1 MNIYQEK
8 LIDNYENP
16 RNYGVIEDPSARAR
30 LENLSCGDS
39 IEVFLKIQDEKIED
53 IKFSGEGC
61 SVAVASMSVLSEFV
75 KNKTIDDILKINLE
89 KIVELLGV
97 ELTLSR
103 LKCAGLG
110 LETLKKAIGDY
121 LERS

>member
-8 LIDNYENP
+8 LIEHYENP
-16 RNYGVIEDPSARAR
+16 RNNGVIDNPSTHAK

-39 IEVFLKIQDEKIED
+39 IEVFLNIKENMIED

-61 SVAVASMSVLSEFV
+61 SVAIASMSVLSEFV
-75 KNKTIDDILKINLE
+75 KNKPIDDILKINLE
-89 KIVELLGV
+89 KVVDLLGV

-121 LERS
+121 LERN

>member
-16 RNYGVIEDPSARAR
+16 RNYGVIDDPSARAR

-39 IEVFLKIQDEKIED
+39 IEVFIKIQDKKIQD

-61 SVAVASMSVLSEFV
+61 SVAIASMSVLSEFV

>member
-16 RNYGVIEDPSARAR
+16 RNYGVIDDPSSLAK

-39 IEVFLKIQDEKIED
+39 IEVFIKIQDKKIQD

-61 SVAVASMSVLSEFV
+61 SVAIASMSVLSEFV

>member
-16 RNYGVIEDPSARAR
+16 RNFGILEKYSSKAK

-39 IEVFLKIQDEKIED
+39 IEVFLKIDDSKIED

-61 SVAVASMSVLSEFV
+61 SVAIASMSVLSEFV
-75 KNKTIDDILKINLE
+75 KNKSIDDILKIDTRTAE
-89 KIVELLGV
+89 YMARVKE
-97 ELTLSR
+97 
-103 LKCAGLG
+103 
-110 LETLKKAIGDY
+110 
-121 LERS
+121 

>member
-16 RNYGVIEDPSARAR
+16 RNYGVIDDPSARAR

-61 SVAVASMSVLSEFV
+61 SVAIASMSVLSEFV